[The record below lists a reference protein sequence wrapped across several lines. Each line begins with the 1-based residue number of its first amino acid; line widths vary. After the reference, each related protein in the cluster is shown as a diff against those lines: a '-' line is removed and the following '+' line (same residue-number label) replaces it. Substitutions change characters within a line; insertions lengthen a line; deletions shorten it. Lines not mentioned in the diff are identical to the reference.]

1 MVGVVRLSGIIGR
14 MEGFRQGLNLANLSE
29 ILEKVFKIRRLKAV
43 ALAINSPGGSP
54 VQAALIAKRIRTLAQ
69 EKDIP
74 VYAFTEDVA
83 ASGGYW
89 LACAADHIYANENS
103 IIGSIGV
110 VSAGFGF
117 TDLMKRAGIERR
129 LRTSGDKKAPLDPF
143 REENPEEVERLKAI
157 LGDIHE
163 SFRAHV
169 RTRRGGRLKADEEVL
184 FSGEFWTGTRA
195 LDLGLIDGIGDMR
208 DVLREHYGEKL
219 KLRLIGPRKSWWR
232 KRSGLAGFSFP
243 AAEPRDW
250 AGAAIAA
257 VEERLIWNRFGL

>member
-1 MVGVVRLSGIIGR
+1 MVGVVRLSGIIGQ
-14 MEGFRQGLNLANLSE
+14 MGAFRQGLSLTSLAE
-29 ILEKVFKIRRLKAV
+29 TLEKVFKTRRLKAV

-54 VQAALIAKRIRTLAQ
+54 VQAALIAGRIRALAQ

-117 TDLMKRAGIERR
+117 TDLMKRTGIERR
-129 LRTSGDKKAPLDPF
+129 MYTSGDKKAPLDPF
-143 REENPEEVERLKAI
+143 REENAEEVGRLKAI
-157 LGDIHE
+157 QGDIHE

-169 RTRRGGRLKADEEVL
+169 RSRRGGRLKADEEVL
-184 FSGEFWTGTRA
+184 FSGEFWTGARA
-195 LDLGLIDGIGDMR
+195 LELGLIDGIGDMR
-208 DVLREHYGEKL
+208 GVLREHYGEKL

-243 AAEPRDW
+243 AAEPGDW